1 MERESAMSRILDNPL
16 HWRKRARETRALADQ
31 VDNPYSKRALLDIAS
46 RYDRLAERA
55 EGRKRDPDDQET

>member
-1 MERESAMSRILDNPL
+1 VSRILDNPL

-31 VDNPYSKRALLDIAS
+31 VDNPYTKRALLDIAG

-55 EGRKRDPDDQET
+55 EERNRTPDGQKS